1 MESLLKRYAHSYT
14 ENIMSTL
21 TLCRFSSNWVFAVWL
36 ASLKQE
42 NPTVAVMC
50 GLVKHFINK
59 HCVVKTLF

>member
-36 ASLKQE
+36 
-42 NPTVAVMC
+42 TVAVMC
-50 GLVKHFINK
+50 GFVKHFINK